1 MEKRTIVYRD
11 MALVDYAGVLALMC
25 RSPGVSLRD
34 ADSQAAIA
42 RFLERNPGLSAVAVC
57 DGAVVGCLMAGH
69 DGRRGYLHHLVV
81 DAAVRRQGVGRTLV
95 LRCLRALGKLGIH
108 KIHVDVFRS
117 NESGKAFWAAEG
129 WLLRDDIDRFSI
141 ICGSGENA

>member
-1 MEKRTIVYRD
+1 MEKRSIVYRD
-11 MALVDYAGVLALMC
+11 MALADYAGVLALMC

-34 ADSQAAIA
+34 ADSLAAIA
-42 RFLERNPGLSAVAVC
+42 LFLERNPGLSAVAVC

-81 DAAVRRQGVGRTLV
+81 DASFRRQGIGKTLV
-95 LRCLRALGKLGIH
+95 LRCLHALGELGIR
-108 KIHVDVFRS
+108 KTHVDVFRS
-117 NESGKAFWAAEG
+117 NAGGKAFWAAEG

-141 ICGSGENA
+141 ICGGGENA